1 MAVGDFLF
9 QSPQYLNW
17 NSGNSN
23 LINNTMQIYGIFEK
37 ARITT

>member
-9 QSPQYLNW
+9 QSQQPLNW

-23 LINNTMQIYGIFEK
+23 YISTAMQIYGIFEK
-37 ARITT
+37 ARATT